1 MADDVLVPRPKHT
14 PRATVSLSR
23 QPVLTRQPTLPRR
36 AALRWL
42 AAFTGLVVLG
52 GRAAAQPS
60 DPQPREVAI
69 GDDRCPAC
77 GMAVVDARFAAQ
89 ARTDGGRTLV
99 YDAIEC
105 LADHVNGHAGSVP
118 VVDAAWLAD
127 RAASTQAGAT
137 WWPAEVATL
146 LHHPRLRTPMGGGLA
161 AFGDEQEALAFAE
174 AQRLAEPSVLT
185 WDEVLELGIPRPWV
199 PLV

>member
-1 MADDVLVPRPKHT
+1 MEDDVLTR
-14 PRATVSLSR
+14 RTVLS
-23 QPVLTRQPTLPRR
+23 RR

-42 AAFTGLVVLG
+42 AAFAGLVVAG
-52 GRAAAQPS
+52 GRAVAQPT
-60 DPQPREVAI
+60 DPEPRAVAI

-77 GMAVVDARFAAQ
+77 GMAVIDARFAAQ

-105 LADHVNGHAGSVP
+105 LADHLNGHAGPVP
-118 VVDAAWLAD
+118 VVVVAWLAD
-127 RAASTQAGAT
+127 RVASTREAAL
-137 WWPAEVATL
+137 WWPAEAATL
-146 LHHPRLRTPMGGGLA
+146 LHDSRLRTPMGGGLA
-161 AFGDEQEALAFAE
+161 AFRDEPEARAFAE

>member
-1 MADDVLVPRPKHT
+1 MADDVL
-14 PRATVSLSR
+14 
-23 QPVLTRQPTLPRR
+23 TRQPILSRR

-42 AAFTGLVVLG
+42 TAFTGFVVLG
-52 GRAAAQPS
+52 GRALAQPA
-60 DPQPREVAI
+60 DPEPRGVAI

-105 LADHVNGHAGSVP
+105 LADHLNGHAGPVP
-118 VVDAAWLAD
+118 VVAAAWLAD
-127 RAASTQAGAT
+127 RVASSQAVAS
-137 WWPAEVATL
+137 WWPAEAATL

-161 AFGDEQEALAFAE
+161 AFEDEPQALAFAA
-174 AQRLAEPSVLT
+174 AQRLADPSVLT
-185 WDEVLELGIPRPWV
+185 WDEVLELGVPRPWV

>member
-1 MADDVLVPRPKHT
+1 MAGD
-14 PRATVSLSR
+14 A
-23 QPVLTRQPTLPRR
+23 LTRR
-36 AALRWL
+36 AALRRL
-42 AAFTGLVVLG
+42 AAYVGLALV
-52 GRAAAQPS
+52 GRAVAQSAEPE
-60 DPQPREVAI
+60 PRAVAI

-77 GMAVVDARFAAQ
+77 GMAVIDARFAAQ

-105 LADHVNGHAGSVP
+105 LADHLNGHAGAVP
-118 VVDAAWLAD
+118 VVVAAWLAD
-127 RAASTQAGAT
+127 RVASTQAAAS
-137 WWPAEVATL
+137 WRRAEAATL

-161 AFGDEQEALAFAE
+161 AFGDASEALAFAA

>member
-1 MADDVLVPRPKHT
+1 MDGDVLT
-14 PRATVSLSR
+14 
-23 QPVLTRQPTLPRR
+23 RR
-36 AALRWL
+36 AALRRL
-42 AAFTGLVVLG
+42 AAFVGLALAGPAV
-52 GRAAAQPS
+52 AQPAE
-60 DPQPREVAI
+60 PEPRAVAI

-105 LADHVNGHAGSVP
+105 LADHLNGHAGEVP
-118 VVDAAWLAD
+118 VVAAAWLAD
-127 RAASTQAGAT
+127 RVASTQAVAA
-137 WWPAEVATL
+137 WWPAEAATL

-161 AFGDEQEALAFAE
+161 AFGDPREALAFAE
-174 AQRLAEPSVLT
+174 AQRLTEPSVLT
-185 WDEVLELGIPRPWV
+185 WDQVLELGVPRPWV

>member
-1 MADDVLVPRPKHT
+1 MAEDAVGRRPTRPR
-14 PRATVSLSR
+14 R
-23 QPVLTRQPTLPRR
+23 PTLSRR

-42 AAFTGLVVLG
+42 AAFTGLLVVG
-52 GRAAAQPS
+52 GRAAAQTT
-60 DPQPREVAI
+60 DPEPRGVAI

-89 ARTDGGRTLV
+89 ARTEGGRTLV

-105 LADHVNGHAGSVP
+105 LADHLNGHAGPVP
-118 VVDAAWLAD
+118 VVSAAWLAD
-127 RAASTQAGAT
+127 RVASTQAASV

-161 AFGDEQEALAFAE
+161 AFGDEPEALAFAE